1 MGARKKIIIVDDD
14 RETREMLKMALEL
27 EGYEVAQAAN
37 GLRLISTLHV
47 DRPDL
52 ILLDVMMSWIDG
64 FELCR
69 AVKKNDEFRDI
80 PVIFISAKK
89 TANDIRTGLASGA
102 ADYFSKPID
111 MERLLARRAA
121 GACGRRRP
129 WPAAREAAHRSARR
143 RARARQ
149 CAGPPAPRAVQRG
162 GRRFVLHFPE
172 AGPAG
177 ARLRV
182 AGRLVRGAGQAAV
195 RGSARG
201 SRQGRRRARS
211 GRPRARCRRN

>member
-1 MGARKKIIIVDDD
+1 MMTAKKKIIIVDDD

-27 EGYEVAQAAN
+27 EGYEVSQAAN

-69 AVKKNDEFRDI
+69 AVKKNEEFNNI

-89 TANDIRTGLASGA
+89 TASDIRTGLAAGA

-111 MERLLARRAA
+111 MERLLARIAA
-121 GACGRRRP
+121 LV
-129 WPAAREAAHRSARR
+129 EAA
-143 RARARQ
+143 
-149 CAGPPAPRAVQRG
+149 PAPTPPGGTSRAQR
-162 GRRFVLHFPE
+162 P
-172 AGPAG
+172 
-177 ARLRV
+177 
-182 AGRLVRGAGQAAV
+182 
-195 RGSARG
+195 S
-201 SRQGRRRARS
+201 S
-211 GRPRARCRRN
+211 

>member
-1 MGARKKIIIVDDD
+1 MAGRKKIIIVDDD

-89 TANDIRTGLASGA
+89 TAQDIRTGLAAGA
-102 ADYFSKPID
+102 VDYFSKPID
-111 MERLLARRAA
+111 MERLLARIAA
-121 GACGRRRP
+121 LVNPTA
-129 WPAAREAAHRSARR
+129 PAAPP
-143 RARARQ
+143 
-149 CAGPPAPRAVQRG
+149 PPAES
-162 GRRFVLHFPE
+162 RR
-172 AGPAG
+172 
-177 ARLRV
+177 
-182 AGRLVRGAGQAAV
+182 
-195 RGSARG
+195 
-201 SRQGRRRARS
+201 
-211 GRPRARCRRN
+211 

>member
-1 MGARKKIIIVDDD
+1 MLGGPAWPTQPHSPSPRSTRTSSRASLGWWSASREEASRWRSRSRHSRRGSGSPGREQRNWRKRSGRWRCCWRVTGPRRSPGRKSRSNVPVARRRKHMPGRKKIIIVDDD

-27 EGYEVAQAAN
+27 EGYEVSQAAN

-89 TANDIRTGLASGA
+89 TAGDIRTCLAAGA
-102 ADYFSKPID
+102 ADYVSEPTD
-111 MERLLARRAA
+111 MVRPLARI
-121 GACGRRRP
+121 
-129 WPAAREAAHRSARR
+129 
-143 RARARQ
+143 
-149 CAGPPAPRAVQRG
+149 
-162 GRRFVLHFPE
+162 
-172 AGPAG
+172 
-177 ARLRV
+177 
-182 AGRLVRGAGQAAV
+182 QAA
-195 RGSARG
+195 S
-201 SRQGRRRARS
+201 
-211 GRPRARCRRN
+211 